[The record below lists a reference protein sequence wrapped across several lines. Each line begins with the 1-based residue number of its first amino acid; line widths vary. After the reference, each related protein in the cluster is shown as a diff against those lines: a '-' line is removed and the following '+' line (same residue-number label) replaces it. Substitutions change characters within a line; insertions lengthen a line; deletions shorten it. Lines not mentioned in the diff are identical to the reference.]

1 MGKIIAFP
9 SGDGRPL
16 RRPETSRRAGS
27 EAEILFFLG
36 VRYQRVDDPPI
47 PESTAPLASGGAAAR
62 HRKRKRRA

>member
-9 SGDGRPL
+9 SGDGRMP
-16 RRPETSRRAGS
+16 RPETSRRAGS